1 MGGFFVEGSVMKSE
15 QMIPWPVE
23 DRPRE
28 KMAAKGAAALSD
40 KELIAIL
47 LNTGT
52 KERHV
57 METAEEVLQLANRQ
71 IKALSQIPL
80 DRLCNIPGVGK
91 AKAAKLMAAFELS
104 RRYAMTYNDQ
114 HLELGITST
123 QMAADI
129 TIPLLRDLMHEEC
142 WVLYLNQAN
151 RLIHQEKLSSG
162 GVSGTVIDPRM
173 VLKTAVNMLASG
185 LILVHNHPSGY
196 LQPGAQD
203 KEQTRILTQAA
214 AIFGIRLLDHLIIAG
229 NRYFSFAEKGLL

>member
-1 MGGFFVEGSVMKSE
+1 LGGFFIEGSVMKSE

-28 KMAAKGAAALSD
+28 KMAAKGAASLSD

-71 IKALSQIPL
+71 IKALSQISI
-80 DRLCNIPGVGK
+80 DRLCNISGVGK
-91 AKAAKLMAAFELS
+91 GKAAILMAAFELS

-114 HLELGITST
+114 HHESGITST

-151 RLIHQEKLSSG
+151 ILIHKEKLSSG

-173 VLKTAVNMLASG
+173 VLKTAVNKLASG
-185 LILVHNHPSGY
+185 LILVHNHPSGC
-196 LQPGAQD
+196 LRPGAQD
-203 KEQTRILTQAA
+203 KEQTRVLAQAA
-214 AIFGIRLLDHLIIAG
+214 ALFGIRLLDHLIIAG